1 MFENGLY
8 STKLVTIISIAMGVI
23 CIGGAIVAFSLDSE
37 NGLVLE
43 GLLLIIGFMSLVLG
57 AVIVRRNR

>member
-8 STKLVTIISIAMGVI
+8 STKLVTIISVAMGVI
-23 CIGGAIVAFSLDSE
+23 CIGGAIVAFSFDSD

-43 GLLLIIGFMSLVLG
+43 GLLLLIGLISLALG